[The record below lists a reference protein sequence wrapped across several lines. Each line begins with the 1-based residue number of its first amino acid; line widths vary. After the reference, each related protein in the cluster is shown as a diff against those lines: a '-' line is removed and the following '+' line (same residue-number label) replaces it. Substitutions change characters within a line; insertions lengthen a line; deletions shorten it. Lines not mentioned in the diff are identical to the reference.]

1 MLIKNIRF
9 MKKRQIKNG
18 VLAQKNLMC

>member
-9 MKKRQIKNG
+9 VKKRQIKNG
-18 VLAQKNLMC
+18 VLAQKNLM